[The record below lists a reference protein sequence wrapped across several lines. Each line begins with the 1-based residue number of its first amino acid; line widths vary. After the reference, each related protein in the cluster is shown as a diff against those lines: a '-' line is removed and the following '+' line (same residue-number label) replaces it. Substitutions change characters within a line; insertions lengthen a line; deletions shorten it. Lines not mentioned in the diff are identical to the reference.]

1 MEKETKKSSLASS
14 AFTYGLITAVGMIV
28 LTLLMYVLNLMTVQW
43 ISYLAY
49 VIILAGIIWGTLKF
63 RDEDSGG
70 FISYGK
76 ALGYGTLL
84 SLFAA
89 LISGVFI
96 FVFYQYIAPDA
107 MEQLKAVAAENVL
120 EANPEITD
128 QQLDMILRFT
138 SPIVISI
145 SSIFSTT
152 FLGFV
157 FSLVTSAFIKRKDP
171 EEM

>member
-1 MEKETKKSSLASS
+1 MEEETKKSSLTSS
-14 AFTYGLITAVGMIV
+14 AFTYGLITAVGMIL
-28 LTLLMYVLNLMTVQW
+28 LTLVMYVFNLMTVQW

-49 VIILAGIIWGTLKF
+49 AIILAGIIWGTLKF
-63 RDEDSGG
+63 RDEESGG

-76 ALGYGTLL
+76 ALGFGTLL

-89 LISGVFI
+89 LISGIFV

-120 EANPEITD
+120 EANPDITD

-138 SPIVISI
+138 SPLLISI
-145 SSIFSTT
+145 SSFFSTT

-157 FSLVTSAFIKRKDP
+157 FSLVTSAFIKRNDP
-171 EEM
+171 QQI